1 MEDYSTLLAQIRV
14 ELRRV
19 GETLNSDRVTKWCC
33 RTGYNSLYDLDKQG
47 LEGLLNAVKRIK
59 TNDQRRTQS

>member
-1 MEDYSTLLAQIRV
+1 MEDYSNLLAILQI
-14 ELRRV
+14 ELKRV

-33 RTGYNSLYDLDKQG
+33 RAGYNSLYDLDKQG

-59 TNDQRRTQS
+59 TNEQRRTQS

>member
-19 GETLNSDRVTKWCC
+19 GENLNSDRVTKWCC
-33 RTGYNSLYDLDKQG
+33 RAGYNSLYDLDKQG

-59 TNDQRRTQS
+59 TNEQRRTQS